1 MHASSTHATGVSD
14 FWLVWV
20 GGFAGHPVHLT
31 VHSITVAH
39 KLLQDY
45 KPAWAACR
53 LRMWMHSSSS
63 SCPHLAFFPF
73 LFSFSFGI
81 SADKCR
87 TVSSLRVTSFLVS
100 TAILFDLS
108 NRVMVEIH
116 KQRKYPKTSGLTS
129 LNTHCWRVLM
139 NPGFSFFHLWAV
151 HFAQCSHVW
160 CKHTCMHSFS
170 TQKNARKH
178 KLHGKYY
185 THLLCWSVKHTQAHT
200 HSRNL
205 SLSLPNAQQGC
216 TQRVFSPSFLFL
228 LSLSR
233 VHMIATDVGSNLY
246 RWRRLWE
253 IPMISHKGG
262 FKSGGTTSMKKSWVE
277 WGEGVGVL
285 RAWYKTVVSFQWW
298 LKRHLQS
305 TLEHFALFS
314 SSLLFTAFWWK
325 GSARHCIILYSKLN
339 LTIYWQ
345 EIWHFLFVAKNSFSI
360 KESASWQD
368 KEICT

>member
-1 MHASSTHATGVSD
+1 MHTSSTHANGVSD

-39 KLLQDY
+39 KLLQEY
-45 KPAWAACR
+45 KQAWAACR

-116 KQRKYPKTSGLTS
+116 KQRKYPKTSGLMS

-151 HFAQCSHVW
+151 HFVQCSHVW

-170 TQKNARKH
+170 T
-178 KLHGKYY
+178 
-185 THLLCWSVKHTQAHT
+185 
-200 HSRNL
+200 
-205 SLSLPNAQQGC
+205 
-216 TQRVFSPSFLFL
+216 
-228 LSLSR
+228 
-233 VHMIATDVGSNLY
+233 
-246 RWRRLWE
+246 
-253 IPMISHKGG
+253 
-262 FKSGGTTSMKKSWVE
+262 
-277 WGEGVGVL
+277 
-285 RAWYKTVVSFQWW
+285 
-298 LKRHLQS
+298 
-305 TLEHFALFS
+305 
-314 SSLLFTAFWWK
+314 
-325 GSARHCIILYSKLN
+325 
-339 LTIYWQ
+339 
-345 EIWHFLFVAKNSFSI
+345 
-360 KESASWQD
+360 
-368 KEICT
+368 